1 MGHMNTQNT
10 QNKYTF
16 GLKGQDWFEQKLIEY
31 GYSLYKKN
39 IKRIG
44 LEIDLVMYKHLREK
58 NILLIHIIEVK
69 TRRNLG
75 REVDLE
81 SLDIKRKWL
90 RVKQM
95 MFDIPQA
102 IKDVVKI
109 DDCRHTLSFDLAV
122 ILDKG
127 GVFNLHKYIQN
138 VNLLL

>member
-1 MGHMNTQNT
+1 MNTQNIE
-10 QNKYTF
+10 NKYTF
-16 GLKGQDWFEQKLIEY
+16 GLKGQDWFEQKLREY

-44 LEIDLVMYKHLREK
+44 LEIDLVVYKHLK
-58 NILLIHIIEVK
+58 QKGLLLIHVIEVK
-69 TRRNLG
+69 TRRNRG
-75 REVDLE
+75 KEVDLE

-102 IKDVVKI
+102 IKDI
-109 DDCRHTLSFDLAV
+109 AAIGDCRHTLSFDLAV
-122 ILDKG
+122 IVDKE